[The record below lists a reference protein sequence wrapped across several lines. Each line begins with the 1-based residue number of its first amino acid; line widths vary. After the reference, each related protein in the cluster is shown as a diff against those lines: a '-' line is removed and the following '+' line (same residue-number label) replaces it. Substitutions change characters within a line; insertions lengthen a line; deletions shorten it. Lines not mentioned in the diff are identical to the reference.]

1 MSIKLKVHPQLGGPK
16 SRTVFM
22 RILKWPWNLRPYT
35 YSFSFSFTVWKWK
48 SRRIVYFQIKNSVI
62 SAHDLV
68 LFAND
73 ASLSVNDFK
82 SSVKIVYFQPRSY
95 TFSYH
100 DLWSYTLARSCNLTE
115 DLLISQEKLQDCKE
129 ELHTENNEKQVLQ
142 RKLNLVCGL
151 GPSWSGWSSCSKT
164 CWGIK
169 TRIDRCSN
177 SDEQIKSCNQY
188 SSCPRS
194 GK

>member
-1 MSIKLKVHPQLGGPK
+1 MKISEDRIQEDRVLSNKKMVLFQHMILYFSRMMLLFPSMILNLQLR
-16 SRTVFM
+16 SFTFSQD
-22 RILKWPWNLRPYT
+22 RIL
-35 YSFSFSFTVWKWK
+35 
-48 SRRIVYFQIKNSVI
+48 SVM
-62 SAHDLV
+62 
-68 LFAND
+68 N
-73 ASLSVNDFK
+73 
-82 SSVKIVYFQPRSY
+82 
-95 TFSYH
+95 H